1 MTGCDG
7 PAESSGGRQI
17 PRFRHGGQ
25 VPGGRIAAGGGG
37 REYGHATGKGGTRRG
52 SIAGRIGGG
61 SILCREDAEDPG
73 VRTGITSL
81 YSTALDSARTP
92 APEGTPLKIL
102 LASPRGFCAGVNM
115 AIETLETAIRLHG
128 TPIYVYHEIVHNKH
142 VVDRFTREG
151 AVFVDRVEEV
161 PEGAVLLF
169 SAHGVAPQVRRV
181 AAERRIRAIGATCP
195 LVTKVHL
202 EAIKYARQGYRILLI
217 GHEGHDEVIGT
228 IGQAPDAFTLVETA
242 EDVESLPFGPDDKL
256 AYLTQTTLS
265 VDDASRIIN
274 RLKAQFPQIVGP
286 PKDDICYATQNRQ
299 EAVRLL
305 SEGADHVLV
314 LGSQNSSNSQRLA
327 ELARDNGIAAHLI
340 DGASEIDPAWFTG
353 DETVVITAGASAPE
367 SVVQDCVRWLQER
380 FGADVEERTIRSEDV
395 YFPLPKELR
404 AAASAARLPMA

>member
-1 MTGCDG
+1 M
-7 PAESSGGRQI
+7 
-17 PRFRHGGQ
+17 
-25 VPGGRIAAGGGG
+25 
-37 REYGHATGKGGTRRG
+37 
-52 SIAGRIGGG
+52 
-61 SILCREDAEDPG
+61 
-73 VRTGITSL
+73 
-81 YSTALDSARTP
+81 
-92 APEGTPLKIL
+92 KIL

-128 TPIYVYHEIVHNKH
+128 TPIYVFHEIVHNKH

-151 AVFVDRVEEV
+151 AVFVDTVEEV

-169 SAHGVAPQVRRV
+169 SAHGVAPEVRRV
-181 AAERRIRAIGATCP
+181 AAARRLRAIDATCP

-202 EAIKYARQGYRILLI
+202 EAIRYAKQGYRIMLI

-228 IGQAPDAFTLVETA
+228 IGQAPEAFTLVESP
-242 EDVESLPFGPDDKL
+242 EDVATLPFGPDDKL

-265 VDDASRIIN
+265 VDDASRII
-274 RLKAQFPQIVGP
+274 RLLKERFPQIVGP

-305 SEGADHVLV
+305 SDDATMVIV

-327 ELARDNGIAAHLI
+327 ELARERGITAHLI
-340 DGASEIDPAWFTG
+340 DGASEIDPAWFRG

-367 SVVQDCVRWLQER
+367 SVVQDCLSWLRQR
-380 FGADVEERTIRSEDV
+380 FNADVEERTIRDEDV

-404 AAASAARLPMA
+404 AAATAAKLPMA